1 MRSSTGLTVLSV
13 STVGTVDGRTLP
25 PMFEISPS
33 AGYTQTLRCEL
44 QQQPGTLGRLTSAIG
59 DAGGDIE
66 ALEIV
71 GHRKGTVIREISVKA
86 RDEEHAA
93 HIADAAREVD
103 GVDLVGVTDRI
114 FEQHR
119 DGKLSVRSSIRVRT
133 RDDLAMAY
141 TPGVGRV
148 SQAIADDPDLG
159 WDFTIRNNTVAVLTD
174 GTAVLGLG
182 DVGATA
188 ALPVMEGKALLFK
201 EFADIDAYP
210 ICVDVDS
217 AEELITVGKA
227 IAPTFGGINLED
239 IASPRCF
246 EVEEAL
252 KRALDIPVFHDDQH
266 GTAVVVLAALT
277 NAARCVGKRF
287 SDLRIVM
294 QGMGAAGVAITRLLL
309 HAGVADIVGVDI
321 GGVIHPDRHDLD
333 DTLVW
338 VAEHTNR
345 AGRTG
350 TAAEAFRDAD
360 VFIGV
365 SGPNTVDPEWVAT
378 MTDEAIVFALANP
391 VPEIMPEHLPDNVAV
406 IATGRSDYPNQIN
419 NVLVF
424 PGIFRGLLDARA
436 TDVDLNTEQA
446 AATALAD
453 IVSAD
458 ELAADYI
465 IPSPFDERVVPAVA
479 DAVRTQT
486 EAAGSARRESNGT
499 SRR

>member
-1 MRSSTGLTVLSV
+1 
-13 STVGTVDGRTLP
+13 
-25 PMFEISPS
+25 MFEISPS

-44 QQQPGTLGRLTSAIG
+44 RQQPGTLGRLTSAIG

-71 GHRKGTVIREISVKA
+71 GHRKGIVIRDISVKA

-93 HIADAAREVD
+93 EISGAARKVD
-103 GVDLVGVTDRI
+103 GVDVVAVTDRI

-119 DGKLSVRSSIRVRT
+119 HGKLSVRSSIRVRT
-133 RDDLAMAY
+133 RDDLSMAY

-148 SQAIADDPDLG
+148 SRAIADDATQV
-159 WDFTIRNNTVAVLTD
+159 WDFTFRGNTVAVLTD

-182 DVGATA
+182 DIGPEA

-201 EFADIDAYP
+201 EFADIDAFP

-217 AEELITVGKA
+217 AEALIAVGKA

-246 EVEEAL
+246 EVEDAL
-252 KRALDIPVFHDDQH
+252 KAALDIPVFHDDQH

-277 NAARCVGKRF
+277 NAARHVGK
-287 SDLRIVM
+287 SLDQLRVVM
-294 QGMGAAGVAITRLLL
+294 LGMGAAGVACVELLN
-309 HAGVADIVGVDI
+309 HARVDDII
-321 GGVIHPDRHDLD
+321 GCDRGGIIHPGRDDLD
-333 DTLVW
+333 DVKRR
-338 VAEHTNR
+338 VAEQTNR
-345 AGRTG
+345 EHRTG
-350 TAAEAFRDAD
+350 DTPDAFRDAD
-360 VFIGV
+360 VFIGL
-365 SGPNTVDPEWVAT
+365 SGPSTVDPDWVAT
-378 MTDEAIVFALANP
+378 MADDAIVFALANP
-391 VPEIMPEHLPDNVAV
+391 VPEVMPEQLPGNVAV

-424 PGIFRGLLDARA
+424 PGMFRGLLDARA
-436 TDVDLNTEQA
+436 TAVDLDTERA

-453 IVSAD
+453 IVSGE

-465 IPSPFDERVVPAVA
+465 VPSPFDERVVPAVA
-479 DAVRTQT
+479 DAVRAQV
-486 EAAGSARRESNGT
+486 EAAGAARRTGG
-499 SRR
+499 